1 MKKKS
6 KIIIWVA
13 IIVVVVICLILFL
26 RPKKNTEVQLEQAV
40 VTTKNISTCITAT
53 GTVEPIN
60 KVDVGTQVSGNI
72 TKLYV
77 DYNSVVKKGQK
88 LAELDRVNLE
98 AEVKTAK
105 NNVEAARVQYEYQK
119 KNYERNK
126 ALHDKKLISD
136 SEFENDTYNYQTAK
150 INYDRTK
157 SDLVKANTNLGYAT
171 IYSPIDGTVIS
182 KSVEQGQTVAA
193 SFSTPTLFTIAQDLS
208 KMQVVANVDEAD
220 IGGVKVGQRV
230 SFTVDA
236 YPQETFQGTVKQV
249 RLQATTTSNVVTY
262 EVIIDAPNDDLK
274 LKPGLTANVNIYT
287 QESNGVLAVPTK
299 ALSFSPDKDV
309 IGNAYRV
316 AKNNIR
322 ANSKKVYVL
331 SGNTLKAIPVTIGIA
346 GNGFTEIKSGLT
358 LGQNIVTGVKSQSA
372 PTMEEANQS
381 SSPISMPGPG
391 GKNKGNKGGK

>member
-13 IIVVVVICLILFL
+13 IIVVVVVCLILFL

-119 KNYERNK
+119 KNYVRNK

-136 SEFENDTYNYQTAK
+136 SEFESDTYNYQTAK

-316 AKNNIR
+316 AKNDIR
-322 ANSKKVYVL
+322 ANSKKVYIL

-391 GKNKGNKGGK
+391 GKNKGNKDGK

>member
-1 MKKKS
+1 MKKKT

-13 IIVVVVICLILFL
+13 IIVVIIICLILFL
-26 RPKKNTEVQLEQAV
+26 KPKKNIDVQLEQAV
-40 VTTKNISTCITAT
+40 VTTKDISTCITAT

-98 AEVKTAK
+98 AELQNAK
-105 NNVEAARVQYEYQK
+105 NTVASAKAQYEYQK
-119 KNYERNK
+119 KNYDRNK

-136 SEFENDTYNYQTAK
+136 SEFETDTYNYKTSK
-150 INYDRTK
+150 INYDK
-157 SDLVKANTNLGYAT
+157 SKLELVKANTNLSYAT

-220 IGGVKVGQRV
+220 IGGVRVGQRV

-236 YPQETFQGTVKQV
+236 YPQETFEGTV
-249 RLQATTTSNVVTY
+249 TSTFTSN
-262 EVIIDAPNDDLK
+262 N
-274 LKPGLTANVNIYT
+274 NV
-287 QESNGVLAVPTK
+287 
-299 ALSFSPDKDV
+299 
-309 IGNAYRV
+309 
-316 AKNNIR
+316 
-322 ANSKKVYVL
+322 
-331 SGNTLKAIPVTIGIA
+331 
-346 GNGFTEIKSGLT
+346 
-358 LGQNIVTGVKSQSA
+358 
-372 PTMEEANQS
+372 
-381 SSPISMPGPG
+381 
-391 GKNKGNKGGK
+391 

>member
-1 MKKKS
+1 MKKRT
-6 KIIIWVA
+6 KIII
-13 IIVVVVICLILFL
+13 IIVVILVVVLLL
-26 RPKKNTEVQLEQAV
+26 VLLLKPKQTQETKLEQAV
-40 VTTKNISTCITAT
+40 VTTRDISTCITAT

-60 KVDVGTQVSGNI
+60 KVDVGTQVSGTI

-77 DYNSVVKKGQK
+77 DYNSIVKKGQI
-88 LAELDRVNLE
+88 LAELDKVNLQ
-98 AEVKTAK
+98 AEVKNAK
-105 NNVEAARVQYEYQK
+105 NNVESARVQYEYQR
-119 KNYERNK
+119 KNYQRNK

-136 SEFENDTYNYQTAK
+136 SEYESVLYAYQTAK
-150 INYDRTK
+150 INYDKTK

-220 IGGVKVGQRV
+220 IGGVKEGQRV

-236 YPQETFQGTVKQV
+236 YPQETFEGTVKQV

-262 EVIIDAPNDDLK
+262 SVVISAPNDDLK

-287 QESNGVLAVPTK
+287 QESKDVISVPTK
-299 ALSFSPDKDV
+299 ATSFTPDKDV
-309 IGNAYRV
+309 IGNQYKV
-316 AKNNIR
+316 EVNKNIR
-322 ANSKKVYVL
+322 PNSKKVYVL
-331 SGNTLKAIPVTIGIA
+331 KGNTLKPIPVTIGIS
-346 GNGFTEIKSGLT
+346 GNGYTEILSGLT
-358 LGQNIVTGVKSQSA
+358 KGQKIVVGVESLGGVPS
-372 PTMEEANQS
+372 MEQASQS

-391 GKNKGNKGGK
+391 HDKKK